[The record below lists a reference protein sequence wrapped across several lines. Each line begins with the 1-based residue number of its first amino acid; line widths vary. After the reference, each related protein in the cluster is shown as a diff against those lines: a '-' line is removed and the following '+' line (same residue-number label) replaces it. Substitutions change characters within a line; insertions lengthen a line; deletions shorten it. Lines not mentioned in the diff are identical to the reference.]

1 MPSPFPGMDPFIEAS
16 GLWGD
21 FHGGMLA
28 AIRAELNQ
36 RLPRGYAATIDLY
49 VWTPERK
56 TVRRRRR
63 VEPDVYVREEKRGP
77 LQSTGTTTIAA
88 PNTILLPAVERR
100 KRRSVK
106 IMDVRTR
113 QVITVIELL
122 SPSNKEAGDDRKN
135 YLDKRNEYLANG
147 LNLVEIDLLR
157 SGQRSPL
164 GNPPPPIADF
174 CVMVCRSW
182 EFPRAG
188 FWTFTIRD
196 PLPEIPIPLTQ
207 ELPEPTLP
215 LRSCVDRAYD
225 EGRYADSLS
234 YAEPLRPRLG
244 KEDAAWVRKL
254 LAERSTEATS

>member
-1 MPSPFPGMDPFIEAS
+1 MDPYIEAS

-21 FHGGMLA
+21 FHGSMLA

-36 RLPRGYAATIDLY
+36 RLPEGYAATIELY

-56 TVRRRRR
+56 TAGRRRR
-63 VEPDVYVREEKRGP
+63 VEPDVYVREEKRRP
-77 LQSTGTTTIAA
+77 LQSAGTTAVVA
-88 PNTILLPAVERR
+88 PNTIVLPAVERR
-100 KRRSVK
+100 KRRHIK
-106 IMDVRTR
+106 IVDVRTK
-113 QVITVIELL
+113 QVITVVELL

-164 GNPPPPIADF
+164 GDPPPTIADF
-174 CVMVCRSW
+174 FVMVCRGW

-196 PLPEIPIPLTQ
+196 PLPEIPIPLIQ
-207 ELPEPTLP
+207 ELPESTLP
-215 LRSCVDRAYD
+215 LRACVDRAYD

-234 YAEPLRPRLG
+234 YAESLRPRLG

-254 LAERSTEATS
+254 LAEKSAGTSS